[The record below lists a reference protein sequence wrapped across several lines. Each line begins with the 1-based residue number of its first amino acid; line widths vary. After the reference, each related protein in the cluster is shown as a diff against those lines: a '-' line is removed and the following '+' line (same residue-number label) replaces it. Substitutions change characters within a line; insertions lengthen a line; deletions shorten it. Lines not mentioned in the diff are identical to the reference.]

1 MISAFECV
9 HDGWGIAV
17 LVGVPNKDDAFKTH
31 PMNILNERTLKGTF
45 FGNYK
50 PRSDLPSV
58 VERYMNK
65 TSQIKHIC
73 FLLCNDGYPVVVTFA
88 QREEWTML
96 CDTLAS
102 KLMTAGN
109 TLAATLC
116 YICAGNI
123 DKTVEIWS
131 RSLRT
136 EHEGK
141 FYVELLQDLMEKTIV
156 LALATGRKRFSASL
170 CKLVEKYAEILASQG
185 LLTTAMVYLKLLGSD
200 ELSPELVILRD
211 RIALATEPGM

>member
-1 MISAFECV
+1 M
-9 HDGWGIAV
+9 
-17 LVGVPNKDDAFKTH
+17 L
-31 PMNILNERTLKGTF
+31 F
-45 FGNYK
+45 FFWYK
-50 PRSDLPSV
+50 
-58 VERYMNK
+58 K
-65 TSQIKHIC
+65 IIIKQ
-73 FLLCNDGYPVVVTFA
+73 FA
-88 QREEWTML
+88 QREEWTTL

-141 FYVELLQDLMEKTIV
+141 SYVELLQVNLV
-156 LALATGRKRFSASL
+156 LVVHYDMYILAT
-170 CKLVEKYAEILASQG
+170 KLIY
-185 LLTTAMVYLKLLGSD
+185 LL
-200 ELSPELVILRD
+200 I
-211 RIALATEPGM
+211 I

>member
-65 TSQIKHIC
+65 
-73 FLLCNDGYPVVVTFA
+73 FA